1 MEKVDYLEFVKKL
14 DEIENYQEKVN
25 LVNNILNH
33 NITLD
38 LEMATVALAID
49 DLSDLVDI
57 SEEDLQK
64 KREVSIS

>member
-33 NITLD
+33 NITYIFSKIFCFNFFKFHNKFL
-38 LEMATVALAID
+38 LKYID
-49 DLSDLVDI
+49 SKLMPFLN
-57 SEEDLQK
+57 Q
-64 KREVSIS
+64 

>member
-57 SEEDLQK
+57 SEE
-64 KREVSIS
+64 ETH